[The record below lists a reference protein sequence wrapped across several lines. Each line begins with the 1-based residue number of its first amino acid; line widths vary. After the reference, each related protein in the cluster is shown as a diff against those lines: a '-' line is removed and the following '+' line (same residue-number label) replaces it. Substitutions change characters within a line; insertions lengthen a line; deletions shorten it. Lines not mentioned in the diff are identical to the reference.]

1 MRIFV
6 IYLVINNVEN
16 LGAEREPEPTP
27 EAKKD
32 LKTNKKQLM
41 VDSKSFYSCYTVQCT
56 LYRI

>member
-41 VDSKSFYSCYTVQCT
+41 VDSKSFYSCYTGFN
-56 LYRI
+56 L